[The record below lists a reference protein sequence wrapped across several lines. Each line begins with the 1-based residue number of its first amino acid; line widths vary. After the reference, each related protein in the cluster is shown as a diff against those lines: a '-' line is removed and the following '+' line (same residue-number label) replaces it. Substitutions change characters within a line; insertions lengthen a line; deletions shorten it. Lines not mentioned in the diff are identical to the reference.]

1 LAELFAIM
9 MVQGVVWYTAHF
21 YAQFFLERILK
32 FDAQTVNVL
41 LIAVVLLS
49 APLYVF
55 FAALSDKIGRKPIM
69 LGGMVLMLV
78 LYFPGFQ
85 YITRVGNPALA
96 EAMASTPIVVA
107 ADPAD
112 CTFQLDLT
120 GGAQQFAT
128 SCDIAK
134 SSLSNAGV
142 GYETVAGPA
151 GEPAHIRI
159 GDEIVIESPDAVGQS
174 MSEIR
179 ATRAE
184 FATSLRAALT
194 QAGYPEAAPGPMR
207 DWSVSEIVRVFTEKG
222 GVFLMMALFIV
233 AATALYGPQAAAL
246 VEMFPTRIRYT
257 ALSVPYHLGV
267 GVFGGLLPAIVFAIN
282 TATGSIYQGLWFPVI
297 VTAIGA
303 LITFFFWPETKDR
316 DIHV

>member
-1 LAELFAIM
+1 
-9 MVQGVVWYTAHF
+9 
-21 YAQFFLERILK
+21 
-32 FDAQTVNVL
+32 
-41 LIAVVLLS
+41 
-49 APLYVF
+49 
-55 FAALSDKIGRKPIM
+55 
-69 LGGMVLMLV
+69 
-78 LYFPGFQ
+78 
-85 YITRVGNPALA
+85 
-96 EAMASTPIVVA
+96 
-107 ADPAD
+107 
-112 CTFQLDLT
+112 
-120 GGAQQFAT
+120 
-128 SCDIAK
+128 
-134 SSLSNAGV
+134 
-142 GYETVAGPA
+142 
-151 GEPAHIRI
+151 
-159 GDEIVIESPDAVGQS
+159 